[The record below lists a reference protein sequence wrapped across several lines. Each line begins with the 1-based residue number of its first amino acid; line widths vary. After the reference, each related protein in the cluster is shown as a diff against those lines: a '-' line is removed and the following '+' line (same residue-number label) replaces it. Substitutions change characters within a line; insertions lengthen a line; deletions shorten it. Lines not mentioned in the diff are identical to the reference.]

1 MHTSVTITE
10 IAKLCGV
17 RPRTVRKWIESGQ
30 LRAVPVD
37 RRWVKVRSYDLES
50 ILVAAWKARTPEGQ
64 DSPESA
70 RLTVPR
76 PLIARFFLLE
86 DGCWRW
92 TMFALWPLLW
102 LIAIVTSLGLSGS
115 VH

>member
-1 MHTSVTITE
+1 MQTSVTIAE

-17 RPRTVRKWIESGQ
+17 KPRTVRKWIARGQ
-30 LRAVPVD
+30 LRAEPVD
-37 RRWVKVRSYDLES
+37 RRWVKIRSYDLEA
-50 ILVAAWKARTPEGQ
+50 ILAAAWRSGAPGGP
-64 DSPESA
+64 DDPESNQLA
-70 RLTVPR
+70 LPR
-76 PLIARFFLLE
+76 PLIARFFLLD

-102 LIAIVTSLGLSGS
+102 IVAVAASVGLSGF

>member
-1 MHTSVTITE
+1 MHTSVTIAE

-30 LRAVPVD
+30 LRAEPVD
-37 RRWVKVRSYDLES
+37 RRRVKIRSYDLES
-50 ILVAAWKARTPEGQ
+50 ILVAAWKAGTPEGRGG
-64 DSPESA
+64 PESA
-70 RLTVPR
+70 RLAVPR
-76 PLIARFFLLE
+76 PLIARFFLQD

-102 LIAIVTSLGLSGS
+102 IVAIATSLGLSGFA
-115 VH
+115 H